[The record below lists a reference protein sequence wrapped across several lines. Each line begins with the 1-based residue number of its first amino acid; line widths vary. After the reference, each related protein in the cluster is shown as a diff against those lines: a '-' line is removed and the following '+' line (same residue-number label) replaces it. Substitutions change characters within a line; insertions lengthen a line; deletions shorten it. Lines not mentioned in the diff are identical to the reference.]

1 MDSEAPKL
9 KISSLFLCIVPKP
22 ISERE
27 IIMPRQS
34 RRLIGVLITLIGVVM
49 ATACG
54 SATPSYSPS
63 PDATVTAEEAP
74 AQTNDADSL
83 EGVWLSEGGVV
94 EATIG
99 AGAIAVKIVDGETKS
114 LFWKGT
120 FPNSAQKG
128 DILLSEADV
137 EALSSSIMGSSE
149 LVKPFTYEG
158 DEILFEF
165 SMMGTSTVIHV
176 KK

>member
-1 MDSEAPKL
+1 MTLSRSTRKQIAML
-9 KISSLFLCIVPKP
+9 IAIAASLLV
-22 ISERE
+22 
-27 IIMPRQS
+27 
-34 RRLIGVLITLIGVVM
+34 ITG
-49 ATACG
+49 CG

-74 AQTNDADSL
+74 AQTNTADTL
-83 EGVWLSEGGVV
+83 TGVWLSEGDVPF
-94 EATIG
+94 EATIA
-99 AGAIAVKIVDGETKS
+99 AGTITVKIVDGEAKS
-114 LFWKGT
+114 LFWQGT

-137 EALSSSIMGSSE
+137 EALSASLMGSSE

-158 DEILFEF
+158 DEINFEF
-165 SMMGTSTVIHV
+165 SMMGGSTVIHV

>member
-1 MDSEAPKL
+1 VDSEAPKL
-9 KISSLFLCIVPKP
+9 KNSSLFCASYPNP

-63 PDATVTAEEAP
+63 PDVTVVEAP
-74 AQTNDADSL
+74 AQTNDADVL
-83 EGVWLSEGGVV
+83 AGVWVSEGDVPF
-94 EATIG
+94 EATIT
-99 AGAIAVKIVDGETKS
+99 ADTIVVQIVDGETKS

-120 FPNSAQKG
+120 FPASAQEG

-137 EALSSSIMGSSE
+137 EALSSSMMGSSE

-158 DEILFEF
+158 DVISFEF

>member
-1 MDSEAPKL
+1 
-9 KISSLFLCIVPKP
+9 
-22 ISERE
+22 
-27 IIMPRQS
+27 MPRQS

-54 SATPSYSPS
+54 SAAPSYSPS

-74 AQTNDADSL
+74 AQTNDADVL
-83 EGVWLSEGGVV
+83 AGVWVSEGDVPF
-94 EATIG
+94 EATIT
-99 AGAIAVKIVDGETKS
+99 AGTIVVQIVDGESKS

-120 FPNSAQKG
+120 FPASAQEG

-165 SMMGTSTVIHV
+165 SMMGTSTVIRV

>member
-1 MDSEAPKL
+1 MPVHSNPTRKSHRA
-9 KISSLFLCIVPKP
+9 ISFLAIFAA
-22 ISERE
+22 
-27 IIMPRQS
+27 
-34 RRLIGVLITLIGVVM
+34 VVVVAM
-49 ATACG
+49 LLTSCG

-74 AQTNDADSL
+74 AQTNDADVL
-83 EGVWLSEGGVV
+83 AGVWISEGDVPF
-94 EATIG
+94 EAT
-99 AGAIAVKIVDGETKS
+99 VKDGTIVVQIVDGESKS

>member
-1 MDSEAPKL
+1 
-9 KISSLFLCIVPKP
+9 
-22 ISERE
+22 
-27 IIMPRQS
+27 MPRQS

-63 PDATVTAEEAP
+63 PDVTVTAEEAS

-83 EGVWLSEGGVV
+83 EGVWVSEGDVPF
-94 EATIG
+94 EATVKSGTIT
-99 AGAIAVKIVDGETKS
+99 VKIVDGETKS
-114 LFWKGT
+114 LFWQGT
-120 FPNSAQKG
+120 FPATAQEG

-137 EALSSSIMGSSE
+137 EALSSSLMGSSE

-158 DEILFEF
+158 DEINFEF